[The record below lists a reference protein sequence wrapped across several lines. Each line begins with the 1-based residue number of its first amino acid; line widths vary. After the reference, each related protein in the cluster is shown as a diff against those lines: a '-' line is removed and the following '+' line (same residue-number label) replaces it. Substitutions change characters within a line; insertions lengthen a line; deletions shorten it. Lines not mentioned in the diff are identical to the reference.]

1 MKNYTD
7 ELNALTQA
15 YNWFN
20 TTINASMN
28 LFPEEL
34 VKLYASFEAMRED
47 QLIMIVGRVVKIVAA
62 TRTEAIKSLT
72 SISSRCPVSAPIRIM
87 IDSYLSLLYGV
98 KLDNLG
104 FNSLLELQRT
114 IYAFASSAEETSSG
128 LVTNDTISRTAVTAD
143 DILKT
148 AK

>member
-34 VKLYASFEAMRED
+34 VKLYASF
-47 QLIMIVGRVVKIVAA
+47 
-62 TRTEAIKSLT
+62 
-72 SISSRCPVSAPIRIM
+72 
-87 IDSYLSLLYGV
+87 
-98 KLDNLG
+98 
-104 FNSLLELQRT
+104 
-114 IYAFASSAEETSSG
+114 
-128 LVTNDTISRTAVTAD
+128 
-143 DILKT
+143 
-148 AK
+148 

>member
-34 VKLYASFEAMRED
+34 VKLYASFEAMREY

-72 SISSRCPVSAPIRIM
+72 
-87 IDSYLSLLYGV
+87 
-98 KLDNLG
+98 
-104 FNSLLELQRT
+104 
-114 IYAFASSAEETSSG
+114 
-128 LVTNDTISRTAVTAD
+128 
-143 DILKT
+143 
-148 AK
+148 